1 MENSVT
7 PEMNSSQAT
16 SSSASSCKYKGVR
29 FRKWGKYVSEIRLPN
44 SRERIWLGSYDS
56 AVKAARAF
64 DAAQFCL
71 RGPSANF
78 NFPDNLP
85 DIPGGRSLT
94 PAQIQIE
101 AARFAHSCSDPQP
114 VSNNL
119 EAEVQQQTDHAPSN
133 ADQAGVETSLLD
145 EFKTMSWESESVSE
159 YGYFQGFD
167 NYQNELFL
175 SGPNYVN
182 EEVDET
188 SDESFTTNGS
198 FLWNF

>member
-1 MENSVT
+1 MEKSAT
-7 PEMNSSQAT
+7 PESNSSQAT
-16 SSSASSCKYKGVR
+16 SSSCKYKGVR
-29 FRKWGKYVSEIRLPN
+29 LRKWGKYVSEIRLPN

-94 PAQIQIE
+94 PGQIQVE
-101 AARFAHSCSDPQP
+101 AARFAHSCSDPP
-114 VSNNL
+114 
-119 EAEVQQQTDHAPSN
+119 AEVQQADAPSSSTSII
-133 ADQAGVETSLLD
+133 DQAGEEKEKSLLD
-145 EFKTMSWESESVSE
+145 EFKTMSWESERVSE
-159 YGYFQGFD
+159 FGYFQGFD
-167 NYQNELFL
+167 DFQNELFL
-175 SGPNYVN
+175 SGPNYVDD
-182 EEVDET
+182 EVDET
-188 SDESFTTNGS
+188 SDQSFTTHGS

>member
-1 MENSVT
+1 MEKGAT
-7 PEMNSSQAT
+7 SQAT
-16 SSSASSCKYKGVR
+16 TSSCKYKGVR
-29 FRKWGKYVSEIRLPN
+29 LRKWGKYVCEIRLPN

-94 PAQIQIE
+94 PGQIQVE
-101 AARFAHSCSDPQP
+101 AARFANSWYEPQP
-114 VSNNL
+114 VSDNPG
-119 EAEVQQQTDHAPSN
+119 AEVQQQADAPSN
-133 ADQAGVETSLLD
+133 TDQAGVVNSLLD
-145 EFKTMSWESESVSE
+145 EFRTMSWESESVSQ

-167 NYQNELFL
+167 DFQNELFL
-175 SGPNYVN
+175 SGPYVDDEI
-182 EEVDET
+182 EEA
-188 SDESFTTNGS
+188 SDQSFTTNTS